1 MFKPLGRLF
10 ASAPPGRAL
19 LEALVAQSLP
29 TLVALLLGMRS
40 PFFVFMRSGESF
52 ILVIGPLC
60 LVWAALRMR
69 LPERS
74 SLGWQLAEEAAVG
87 TVLGVLP
94 ALLVVAMVLDIANGD
109 LGAPSRAAANFQHRI
124 PPLIFAAVLVAIFCG
139 AFLSCRVGVRAIA
152 FWNRLRSRRLL
163 WSLTHAHL
171 MLVVLGSTLISVPVV
186 GTYIYFNHGFLIG
199 LVPIL
204 FFIAAFT
211 VIALLVVLPPSALFS
226 YIFARRTTRRLESL
240 TDATSELRAG
250 NYEVRI
256 PVEGAD
262 EVALLQANFNAM
274 AAELEQAVRQVQAE
288 RDTVA
293 KLLQARRELV
303 ASVSHEL
310 RTPVATLRSYLEST
324 RLHWDGAPP
333 PTLRQDLEVMEHE
346 TIHLQALI
354 ADLFTLARAEVA
366 RLELHLEPTDLA
378 GLAQRIVE
386 TAAPLAWRGNRVQVV
401 ADTSG
406 ALPAALVDASRMQQ
420 VVQNLLHNGVRHT
433 PPGGI
438 VAVEVEADDT
448 GLILR
453 VRDTG
458 EGIAAQ
464 ELPRIWERF
473 YRTERSRDQAL
484 SGTGLGLALVK
495 ELTEAMG
502 GSVAVE
508 SVPGEGSCFS
518 VRVPRA
524 ASTDRSADTAPL
536 PERARAS

>member
-1 MFKPLGRLF
+1 MFKPLGRHF

-19 LEALVAQSLP
+19 LEALLAQSLP

-74 SLGWQLAEEAAVG
+74 SLGWQLAEEVAVG
-87 TVLGVLP
+87 TVLGLLP

-109 LGAPSRAAANFQHRI
+109 LGAPSRAATNFQQRI
-124 PPLIFAAVLVAIFCG
+124 PPLVLAVVLVAVFCG
-139 AFLSCRVGVRAIA
+139 AFLSCRIGVRAIA
-152 FWNRLRSRRLL
+152 FWNRLRRRRLL

-293 KLLQARRELV
+293 KLLRARRELV

-310 RTPVATLRSYLEST
+310 RTPVATLRGYLEST
-324 RLHWDGAPP
+324 LTHWNGSPP
-333 PTLRQDLEVMEHE
+333 PTLRRDLEVMERE
-346 TIHLQALI
+346 TVRLQTLI
-354 ADLFTLARAEVA
+354 NDLFTLARAEVGH
-366 RLELHLEPTDLA
+366 LELRMAPTQLDALA
-378 GLAQRIVE
+378 HHVVE
-386 TAAPLAWRGNRVQVV
+386 TMAPLAWQSGRVEVV
-401 ADTSG
+401 AEV
-406 ALPAALVDASRMQQ
+406 APNVPLAQVDGSRLEQ
-420 VVQNLLHNGVRHT
+420 VLQNLLHNAVRHT

-438 VAVEVEADDT
+438 VAVNVRAEAEAVA
-448 GLILR
+448 LQ
-453 VRDTG
+453 VQDTG
-458 EGIAAQ
+458 EGIAAE
-464 ELPRIWERF
+464 ELSRILERF
-473 YRTERSRDQAL
+473 YRA
-484 SGTGLGLALVK
+484 GKA
-495 ELTEAMG
+495 
-502 GSVAVE
+502 
-508 SVPGEGSCFS
+508 
-518 VRVPRA
+518 
-524 ASTDRSADTAPL
+524 
-536 PERARAS
+536 RARSDWGFGP

>member
-19 LEALVAQSLP
+19 LGALLAQSLP
-29 TLVALLLGMRS
+29 TLVALLLGMHS
-40 PFFVFMRSGESF
+40 PFFIFMRSGESF
-52 ILVIGPLC
+52 ILIIGPLC

-74 SLGWQLAEEAAVG
+74 GLRWQLAEKAAVV
-87 TVLGVLP
+87 TLLAFLP
-94 ALLVVAMVLDIANGD
+94 ALFAVAMVLVIANG
-109 LGAPSRAAANFQHRI
+109 APGPPWRAAPNSQHRF
-124 PPLIFAAVLVAIFCG
+124 PPLILTAVLVAVFCG
-139 AFLSCRVGVRAIA
+139 AFLSCRIGVRAIA

-226 YIFARRTTRRLESL
+226 YISARRTTRRLESL

-366 RLELHLEPTDLA
+366 RLELRLEPTDLA
-378 GLAQRIVE
+378 RLARRIVE
-386 TAAPLAWRGNRVQVV
+386 TAAPLPWRANRDQVLN
-401 ADTSG
+401 DTAG
-406 ALPAALVDASRMQQ
+406 PLPAALVAASRMPQ
-420 VVQNLLHNGVRHT
+420 VAQNLLHNAGRH
-433 PPGGI
+433 PAPGG
-438 VAVEVEADDT
+438 
-448 GLILR
+448 R
-453 VRDTG
+453 
-458 EGIAAQ
+458 
-464 ELPRIWERF
+464 
-473 YRTERSRDQAL
+473 
-484 SGTGLGLALVK
+484 
-495 ELTEAMG
+495 
-502 GSVAVE
+502 
-508 SVPGEGSCFS
+508 
-518 VRVPRA
+518 
-524 ASTDRSADTAPL
+524 
-536 PERARAS
+536 